1 MMDDE
6 LRDVLERG
14 LGGLAGD
21 LGETIDR
28 LVESVHAEA
37 VADEE
42 NSKEAVTVEE
52 GKLPRAKT
60 KAMSEEALHQLE
72 AAKTAF
78 DERLRA
84 SDGEVWRI
92 EDLVSVYGAS
102 AFAARHTGRSPAAWF
117 PDDSYELLVKHH
129 LTQGLSS
136 SASTSAL
143 AGMPRPQSCPG
154 RRDAKDVAP

>member
-28 LVESVHAEA
+28 LVGVHAEA

-92 EDLVSVYGAS
+92 EDLVSVARRARS
-102 AFAARHTGRSPAAWF
+102 RRARHRVVLPPSR
-117 PDDSYELLVKHH
+117 VV
-129 LTQGLSS
+129 
-136 SASTSAL
+136 
-143 AGMPRPQSCPG
+143 PG
-154 RRDAKDVAP
+154 RQL

>member
-1 MMDDE
+1 MDDE

-84 SDGEVWRI
+84 SDVEVWRI
-92 EDLVSVYGAS
+92 EDLVSVARRERVRG
-102 AFAARHTGRSPAAWF
+102 ARHRVVLPPSR
-117 PDDSYELLVKHH
+117 VV
-129 LTQGLSS
+129 
-136 SASTSAL
+136 
-143 AGMPRPQSCPG
+143 PG
-154 RRDAKDVAP
+154 RQL

>member
-52 GKLPRAKT
+52 
-60 KAMSEEALHQLE
+60 E
-72 AAKTAF
+72 AAAGQ
-78 DERLRA
+78 DQGHVRGGSPPARGGQ
-84 SDGEVWRI
+84 DGV
-92 EDLVSVYGAS
+92 
-102 AFAARHTGRSPAAWF
+102 
-117 PDDSYELLVKHH
+117 
-129 LTQGLSS
+129 
-136 SASTSAL
+136 
-143 AGMPRPQSCPG
+143 
-154 RRDAKDVAP
+154 